1 MQKGDTALRPPSI
14 IRFEQFYLGA
24 TAITVVL
31 QMLNFAGLVGP
42 DRSEALGTAGMLIV
56 LAMSY
61 GMTFL
66 FWYLIARRASNITKW
81 VLVVITVLGVIGTV
95 PLLIAQGQSN
105 LGYSLIVS
113 LVFVLQ
119 LIAIAYLFRRDAAEW
134 LKSRGQHGIVDLTA
148 FN

>member
-1 MQKGDTALRPPSI
+1 MLCVHPWLFLSSVALFS
-14 IRFEQFYLGA
+14 
-24 TAITVVL
+24 VVL
-31 QMLNFAGLVGP
+31 FSV
-42 DRSEALGTAGMLIV
+42 V
-56 LAMSY
+56 LWFCGSVLCFPTGIPSAASARD
-61 GMTFL
+61 TT
-66 FWYLIARRASNITKW
+66 LIARRASNITKW

-134 LKSRGQHGIVDLTA
+134 LKSRGQHGVVDLTA